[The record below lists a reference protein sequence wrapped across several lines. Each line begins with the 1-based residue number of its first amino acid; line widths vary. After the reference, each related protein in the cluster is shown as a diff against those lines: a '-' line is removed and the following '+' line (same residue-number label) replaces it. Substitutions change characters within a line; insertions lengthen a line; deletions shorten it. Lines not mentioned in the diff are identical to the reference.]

1 MCCYRDLKNFD
12 RFNYIIRS
20 LIYLIVSKLKDIKS
34 ILSVGTVEV
43 VKTTAVSAN
52 ESKDEGENI
61 ESEEKENVSSD
72 DVDKEVI
79 VEKVT
84 KEKEKEDQW
93 TIAELEKVL
102 IFISKVF
109 LLNFPLY
116 IAHKHGMH
124 YGQESSQQ
132 EISAVSVFCDIHDT
146 EIPVYLY
153 HNVTLFCSSGGFG
166 AMTKCFEISDLPLSL
181 AHACTVA
188 ISNIKLWLN
197 YRSIVQLFVPLR
209 IKVLQYMCKLSDQDL
224 RSPATKSMADFMWS
238 AIKDPLDSQ
247 LTFDTE
253 GLALAFKYFTSSTLT
268 MRLAGMSQINAH
280 INWFNDICTTET
292 VAEVELV
299 GRKLADWLTENQ
311 IISHLFGPNLHVEII
326 KQSHIVLNFLAV
338 ENHITEEHISLIWQ
352 ASQLKHCSKPIY
364 DILPSLVKNLAPKPA
379 AYLYSLLCKLDPK
392 EHSEQSIY
400 IISALTKLIWTR
412 DRNRHAT
419 AATIS
424 SEASSS
430 NIREITEI
438 ASSSENSVSVS
449 LDGSNSDEPD
459 GLIDDDSSDECSTRR
474 HLNKSG
480 SSPIEVDGS
489 DSAGGPPPCKQA
501 RNIATLR
508 KKHVGEEI
516 YEIKDPKKSSYPIIG
531 HRIIGPT
538 YNAQNSSSEDEKII
552 AGDRK
557 KLRRKR
563 KKFLSRKEIRE
574 MVESISDNDSDY
586 DVLFGGSDCSEGIH
600 DDALERLNKD
610 DSFFRAI
617 SENCHLMDYL
627 RSTENDGSSSPM
639 STKSEKNLADFDDEE
654 SPCEELSTLDNTKP
668 IYVYARDNVTSTPE
682 STTTNATAKKQLN
695 TTESS
700 SNEKNKSSSSCASIT
715 ANTSANALRTKSPDI
730 CQPGNTLLWDL
741 LQDDKIGF
749 LGETLA
755 LETEKTLSSLVC
767 FHTDKNI
774 RKRFIEACLNNIAN
788 NRSVI
793 VSLRLIPKLL
803 ASFQQFRDIGTHQV
817 TMWAERQHKMM
828 HHFFSNLKH
837 YCNHVKNMRSIKTT
851 ITTTDASTTSSDET
865 STNNII
871 LVKNKN
877 GDLLYSHTT
886 QIQVRL
892 QFLASVFCDI
902 GSPKTFK

>member
-20 LIYLIVSKLKDIKS
+20 LIYLIVNKLKDIKNILGSS
-34 ILSVGTVEV
+34 IATGSKETDKESVADE
-43 VKTTAVSAN
+43 N
-52 ESKDEGENI
+52 KDP
-61 ESEEKENVSSD
+61 ESEKKVTEEEKSPDEP
-72 DVDKEVI
+72 
-79 VEKVT
+79 T
-84 KEKEKEDQW
+84 KEKELVKKSDEDQW
-93 TIAELEKVL
+93 TVAELEKVL

-124 YGQESSQQ
+124 YGHESSQQ
-132 EISAVSVFCDIHDT
+132 EIQTVSVFCDIHDT

-153 HNVTLFCSSGGFG
+153 HNVTLFCSAGGFG
-166 AMTKCFEISDLPLSL
+166 AMTQCFEISDLPLSL

-379 AYLYSLLCKLDPK
+379 SYLYSLLCKLDPK
-392 EHSEQSIY
+392 EHTEQSIY

-412 DRNRHAT
+412 DRNRHA
-419 AATIS
+419 AAAMAAS
-424 SEASSS
+424 MSEASSS
-430 NIREITEI
+430 NVREITEI
-438 ASSSENSVSVS
+438 PSSSENSVSVS
-449 LDGSNSDEPD
+449 VDGSNSDED
-459 GLIDDDSSDECSTRR
+459 HRHAEEDSSDECV
-474 HLNKSG
+474 HHHNKS

-489 DSAGGPPPCKQA
+489 DSGPPPCKQA
-501 RNIATLR
+501 RNVTTLR
-508 KKHVGEEI
+508 KKVMPRNEEGKVQEI
-516 YEIKDPKKSSYPIIG
+516 YEIKDKKTMYPIIG
-531 HRIIGPT
+531 HRIGP
-538 YNAQNSSSEDEKII
+538 YNAQNSSSDDERIDLNEKII
-552 AGDRK
+552 SDRK
-557 KLRRKR
+557 KLRKKR
-563 KKFLSRKEIRE
+563 KKHLSRKEIQE
-574 MVESISDNDSDY
+574 MVESISDNDSDC
-586 DVLFGGSDCSEGIH
+586 DPLFGGSDCSEGIN
-600 DDALERLNKD
+600 DDVLERLNKD

-627 RSTENDGSSSPM
+627 RSTENDGSSSPI

-654 SPCEELSTLDNTKP
+654 SPCEELTALAAKP
-668 IYVYARDNVTSTPE
+668 TFSFSRDNRSSTPD
-682 STTTNATAKKQLN
+682 NVKKMV
-695 TTESS
+695 ESS
-700 SNEKNKSSSSCASIT
+700 SNEKNKSSSSS
-715 ANTSANALRTKSPDI
+715 NAAQRTKSPDI

-767 FHTDKNI
+767 FHTDKNV
-774 RKRFIEACLNNIAN
+774 RKRFIEACLVNIAN

-817 TMWAERQHKMM
+817 TMWAERTHKMM
-828 HHFFSNLKH
+828 QHFFSNLKH
-837 YCNHVKNMRSIKTT
+837 YCNHVKVMRSRS
-851 ITTTDASTTSSDET
+851 DTSSSGGEEA
-865 STNNII
+865 SSI
-871 LVKNKN
+871 LLVRNKN

-902 GSPKTFK
+902 GSPKAFR

>member
-20 LIYLIVSKLKDIKS
+20 LIFLIVSKLKDIKG
-34 ILSVGTVEV
+34 ILIAGCPSDVTVVAVKSSESVVD
-43 VKTTAVSAN
+43 S
-52 ESKDEGENI
+52 D
-61 ESEEKENVSSD
+61 EKENQKV
-72 DVDKEVI
+72 
-79 VEKVT
+79 VE
-84 KEKEKEDQW
+84 EKSEDQW
-93 TIAELEKVL
+93 TVAELEKVL

-124 YGQESSQQ
+124 YGHENSQQ
-132 EISAVSVFCDIHDT
+132 EIQAVSVFCDIHDT

-153 HNVTLFCSSGGFG
+153 HNVTLFCSSGGFM
-166 AMTKCFEISDLPLSL
+166 AMTQCFEIADLPLSL

-379 AYLYSLLCKLDPK
+379 SYLYSLLCKLDPK

-412 DRNRHAT
+412 DRNRHA
-419 AATIS
+419 AV

-438 ASSSENSVSVS
+438 PSSSENSVSVS
-449 LDGSNSDEPD
+449 VDGSNSDED
-459 GLIDDDSSDECSTRR
+459 HRHAEEDSSDECTH

-489 DSAGGPPPCKQA
+489 DSGPPPCKQA
-501 RNIATLR
+501 RNVTTLR
-508 KKHVGEEI
+508 KKILPLRGEGGSDGKVQEI
-516 YEIKDPKKSSYPIIG
+516 YEIKDKKASYPIIG
-531 HRIIGPT
+531 HRIGP
-538 YNAQNSSSEDEKII
+538 YNAQNSSSEDERIDLNEKIV
-552 AGDRK
+552 GDRK

-563 KKFLSRKEIRE
+563 KKYLSRKEIRE

-654 SPCEELSTLDNTKP
+654 SPCEELTALDAKP
-668 IYVYARDNVTSTPE
+668 IYVYARDNVLSTPE
-682 STTTNATAKKQLN
+682 NNAAGGHKKQTT

-700 SNEKNKSSSSCASIT
+700 SNEKNKSSSSCAS
-715 ANTSANALRTKSPDI
+715 AVALRTKSPDI

-741 LQDDKIGF
+741 LQDDKIV
-749 LGETLA
+749 
-755 LETEKTLSSLVC
+755 S
-767 FHTDKNI
+767 KN
-774 RKRFIEACLNNIAN
+774 REQKRRIF
-788 NRSVI
+788 V
-793 VSLRLIPKLL
+793 
-803 ASFQQFRDIGTHQV
+803 
-817 TMWAERQHKMM
+817 
-828 HHFFSNLKH
+828 
-837 YCNHVKNMRSIKTT
+837 
-851 ITTTDASTTSSDET
+851 
-865 STNNII
+865 
-871 LVKNKN
+871 
-877 GDLLYSHTT
+877 
-886 QIQVRL
+886 
-892 QFLASVFCDI
+892 
-902 GSPKTFK
+902 

>member
-12 RFNYIIRS
+12 RFNYVIRS
-20 LIYLIVSKLKDIKS
+20 LIYLIVNKLKDIKS
-34 ILSVGTVEV
+34 ILSSSTVEV
-43 VKTTAVSAN
+43 EKSDQKTEKQDEPDESNQKSEVEEEVVVNEKTENEEEKTT
-52 ESKDEGENI
+52 
-61 ESEEKENVSSD
+61 
-72 DVDKEVI
+72 
-79 VEKVT
+79 T
-84 KEKEKEDQW
+84 TTTPKEKQEDQW
-93 TIAELEKVL
+93 TVAELEKVL

-124 YGQESSQQ
+124 YGHESSQQ
-132 EISAVSVFCDIHDT
+132 EIQAVSVFCDIHDT

-166 AMTKCFEISDLPLSL
+166 AMTNCFEIADLPLSL

-253 GLALAFKYFTSSTLT
+253 GLALAFKYFTSTTLT

-379 AYLYSLLCKLDPK
+379 SYLYSLLCKLDPK

-412 DRNRHAT
+412 DRNRHA
-419 AATIS
+419 AM

-449 LDGSNSDEPD
+449 VDGSNSDED
-459 GLIDDDSSDECSTRR
+459 HRHVEEDSSDECTH

-489 DSAGGPPPCKQA
+489 DRDSGQPPCKQA
-501 RNIATLR
+501 RNVTTLR
-508 KKHVGEEI
+508 KKILPSRGEDGKVQEI
-516 YEIKDPKKSSYPIIG
+516 YEIKEKKAIYPIIG
-531 HRIIGPT
+531 HRMSS
-538 YNAQNSSSEDEKII
+538 YNNTQASSSEDERIDLNEKII
-552 AGDRK
+552 GDRK
-557 KLRRKR
+557 KIRRKR
-563 KKFLSRKEIRE
+563 KKHLSRKEIQE
-574 MVESISDNDSDY
+574 MVESISDNDSECDP
-586 DVLFGGSDCSEGIH
+586 LFGGSDCSEGIH
-600 DDALERLNKD
+600 DDVLERLNKD

-627 RSTENDGSSSPM
+627 RSTEHDGSSSPM

-654 SPCEELSTLDNTKP
+654 SPCEELTALAVKPNFCFSRDNRSSTPDNT
-668 IYVYARDNVTSTPE
+668 AS
-682 STTTNATAKKQLN
+682 SKK
-695 TTESS
+695 TDSS
-700 SNEKNKSSSSCASIT
+700 SNEKNKSSSSGAS
-715 ANTSANALRTKSPDI
+715 ASAAAVRTKSPD
-730 CQPGNTLLWDL
+730 QPGNTLLWDL
-741 LQDDKIGF
+741 LQDDKIV
-749 LGETLA
+749 
-755 LETEKTLSSLVC
+755 S
-767 FHTDKNI
+767 KN
-774 RKRFIEACLNNIAN
+774 
-788 NRSVI
+788 
-793 VSLRLIPKLL
+793 
-803 ASFQQFRDIGTHQV
+803 QQFHRLDFELKVIT
-817 TMWAERQHKMM
+817 R
-828 HHFFSNLKH
+828 SNIF
-837 YCNHVKNMRSIKTT
+837 Y
-851 ITTTDASTTSSDET
+851 
-865 STNNII
+865 
-871 LVKNKN
+871 
-877 GDLLYSHTT
+877 
-886 QIQVRL
+886 
-892 QFLASVFCDI
+892 
-902 GSPKTFK
+902 

>member
-20 LIYLIVSKLKDIKS
+20 LIYLIVNKLKDIKN
-34 ILSVGTVEV
+34 ILGSSS
-43 VKTTAVSAN
+43 TT
-52 ESKDEGENI
+52 ESKDDGVESAADENKDP
-61 ESEEKENVSSD
+61 EK
-72 DVDKEVI
+72 DKKDEV
-79 VEKVT
+79 
-84 KEKEKEDQW
+84 KEKSPKKVEEDRW

-124 YGQESSQQ
+124 YGHEGSQQ
-132 EISAVSVFCDIHDT
+132 EIQAVSVFCDIHDT

-153 HNVTLFCSSGGFG
+153 HNVTLFCSSGGFN

-299 GRKLADWLTENQ
+299 GRKLADWLSENQ

-326 KQSHIVLNFLAV
+326 KQSQIVLNFLAV

-379 AYLYSLLCKLDPK
+379 SYLYSMLCKLDPM
-392 EHSEQSIY
+392 EHTEQSIY
-400 IISALTKLIWTR
+400 IISALTKLIWAR
-412 DRNRHAT
+412 DRNRHA
-419 AATIS
+419 AAVMAAS
-424 SEASSS
+424 MSEASSS
-430 NIREITEI
+430 NVREITEI
-438 ASSSENSVSVS
+438 PSSSENSVSVS
-449 LDGSNSDEPD
+449 VDGSNSDED
-459 GLIDDDSSDECSTRR
+459 HRHVEEEDSSDECTHHR
-474 HLNKSG
+474 KS

-489 DSAGGPPPCKQA
+489 DSGPPPCKQA
-501 RNIATLR
+501 RNVTSLR
-508 KKHVGEEI
+508 KKVNDGKNEEI
-516 YEIKDPKKSSYPIIG
+516 YEIKDKKSMYPMGRRISSY
-531 HRIIGPT
+531 
-538 YNAQNSSSEDEKII
+538 NDVLNSSSEEERLDLDGKII
-552 AGDRK
+552 SDRK
-557 KLRRKR
+557 KFRKKR
-563 KKFLSRKEIRE
+563 KKHLSRKEIQE
-574 MVESISDNDSDY
+574 MVESISDNDSDC
-586 DVLFGGSDCSEGIH
+586 DPLFGGSDCSEGIH
-600 DDALERLNKD
+600 DDVLERLNKD

-627 RSTENDGSSSPM
+627 RSTENDGSSSPI
-639 STKSEKNLADFDDEE
+639 STKSEKNLGDFDDED
-654 SPCEELSTLDNTKP
+654 SPCEELSALAAKQAFAFSREN
-668 IYVYARDNVTSTPE
+668 RSSTPDKKSE
-682 STTTNATAKKQLN
+682 SC
-695 TTESS
+695 
-700 SNEKNKSSSSCASIT
+700 SNEKNKSGSSNAS
-715 ANTSANALRTKSPDI
+715 AAAVLRTKSPDV

-741 LQDDKIGF
+741 LQDDKIVSIF
-749 LGETLA
+749 S
-755 LETEKTLSSLVC
+755 KTKVGK
-767 FHTDKNI
+767 F
-774 RKRFIEACLNNIAN
+774 RA
-788 NRSVI
+788 
-793 VSLRLIPKLL
+793 
-803 ASFQQFRDIGTHQV
+803 FRDILGLIRT
-817 TMWAERQHKMM
+817 
-828 HHFFSNLKH
+828 
-837 YCNHVKNMRSIKTT
+837 
-851 ITTTDASTTSSDET
+851 
-865 STNNII
+865 
-871 LVKNKN
+871 
-877 GDLLYSHTT
+877 
-886 QIQVRL
+886 
-892 QFLASVFCDI
+892 
-902 GSPKTFK
+902 P

>member
-20 LIYLIVSKLKDIKS
+20 LIYLIVNKLKDIKS
-34 ILSVGTVEV
+34 VLASPGSKEIVTESASDENKDSDAEKKVNDEQQSV
-43 VKTTAVSAN
+43 
-52 ESKDEGENI
+52 
-61 ESEEKENVSSD
+61 SEEAAK
-72 DVDKEVI
+72 DKEAP
-79 VEKVT
+79 K
-84 KEKEKEDQW
+84 KSDEDQW
-93 TIAELEKVL
+93 TVAELEKVL

-124 YGQESSQQ
+124 YGHESSQQ
-132 EISAVSVFCDIHDT
+132 EIQTVSVFCDIHDT

-166 AMTKCFEISDLPLSL
+166 AMTQCFEISELPLSL

-299 GRKLADWLTENQ
+299 GRKLADWLSENQ

-379 AYLYSLLCKLDPK
+379 SYLYSLLCKLDPK
-392 EHSEQSIY
+392 EHTEQSIY

-412 DRNRHAT
+412 DRNRHA
-419 AATIS
+419 AAAMAAS
-424 SEASSS
+424 MSEASSS
-430 NIREITEI
+430 NVREITEI
-438 ASSSENSVSVS
+438 PSSSENSVSVS
-449 LDGSNSDEPD
+449 VDGSNSDED
-459 GLIDDDSSDECSTRR
+459 HRHAEEDSSDECT
-474 HLNKSG
+474 HHHNKS

-489 DSAGGPPPCKQA
+489 DSGPPPCKQA
-501 RNIATLR
+501 RNVTTLR
-508 KKHVGEEI
+508 KKVLPRNEDGKVQEI
-516 YEIKDPKKSSYPIIG
+516 YEIKDKKTMYPIIG
-531 HRIIGPT
+531 HRIGP
-538 YNAQNSSSEDEKII
+538 YNAQNSSSDDERIDLNEKII
-552 AGDRK
+552 SDRK
-557 KLRRKR
+557 KLRKKR
-563 KKFLSRKEIRE
+563 KKHLSRKEIQE
-574 MVESISDNDSDY
+574 MVESISDNDSDC
-586 DVLFGGSDCSEGIH
+586 VFGGSDCSEGIH
-600 DDALERLNKD
+600 DDVLERLNKD

-627 RSTENDGSSSPM
+627 RSTENDGSSSPI

-654 SPCEELSTLDNTKP
+654 SPCEELTALAAKP
-668 IYVYARDNVTSTPE
+668 TFAFSRDNRSSTPD
-682 STTTNATAKKQLN
+682 NIGNKKIN
-695 TTESS
+695 ESS
-700 SNEKNKSSSSCASIT
+700 SNEKNKSSSSSAS
-715 ANTSANALRTKSPDI
+715 ALRTKSPDI

-767 FHTDKNI
+767 FHTDKNV
-774 RKRFIEACLNNIAN
+774 RKRFIEACLINIAN

-817 TMWAERQHKMM
+817 TMWAERTHKMM
-828 HHFFSNLKH
+828 QHFFNNLKH
-837 YCNHVKNMRSIKTT
+837 YCNYVKHMRSRS
-851 ITTTDASTTSSDET
+851 DSASSDEAAP
-865 STNNII
+865 SNIN
-871 LVKNKN
+871 LVRNKN

-902 GSPKTFK
+902 GSPKAFR